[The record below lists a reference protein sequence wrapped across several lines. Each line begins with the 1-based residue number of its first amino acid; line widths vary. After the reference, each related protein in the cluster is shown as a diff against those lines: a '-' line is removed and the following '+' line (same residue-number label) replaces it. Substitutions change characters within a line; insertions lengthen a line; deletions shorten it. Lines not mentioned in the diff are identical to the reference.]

1 MLRARGL
8 SVKRG
13 DRQVV
18 HGVDLE
24 VRRGEVVVLLGPN
37 GAGKSTLLAALA
49 GLIAPSGGDVEADG
63 RVAAALQAPALARR
77 SVVANLEI
85 ALSWWGVPRDQR
97 RARAAAALARLGAE
111 HLAER
116 HAATLS
122 GGEARRVHLARAL
135 SVDAAV
141 LLLDEPFAG
150 LDAATRADLLYDAAS
165 VLRDPGRAVLVIVH
179 DRAEAW
185 ALGDR
190 VGVLLDGRIEALGP
204 PGEVLERPTT
214 RRVAE
219 FVGFTGYVEDG
230 AGVRLARP
238 VDVEL
243 DQGGD
248 LHGRVIRRIPV
259 EDGIRVEVEL
269 EHGRLVTVTTPP
281 GPDPGTNVRLRL
293 TGGVRFD
300 RGQPAAAWT
309 TSSASE
315 PSPPPSG

>member
-1 MLRARGL
+1 M
-8 SVKRG
+8 
-13 DRQVV
+13 
-18 HGVDLE
+18 
-24 VRRGEVVVLLGPN
+24 
-37 GAGKSTLLAALA
+37 
-49 GLIAPSGGDVEADG
+49 
-63 RVAAALQAPALARR
+63 
-77 SVVANLEI
+77 
-85 ALSWWGVPRDQR
+85 
-97 RARAAAALARLGAE
+97 
-111 HLAER
+111 
-116 HAATLS
+116 
-122 GGEARRVHLARAL
+122 HLARAL